1 MERMVIKVYGIVA
14 IDLFFLLLTRK
25 KSEQDL
31 PAEIHSGTLY
41 ERAPCPSKELFP
53 DSESPV

>member
-1 MERMVIKVYGIVA
+1 MEQKVGKFYGIIA
-14 IDLFFLLLTRK
+14 IGLLFLLLTRK

-31 PAEIHSGTLY
+31 PVEIHSGRLN
-41 ERAPCPSKELFP
+41 ERSLCLSKELFP

>member
-1 MERMVIKVYGIVA
+1 MEQKVGKVYGIVA
-14 IDLFFLLLTRK
+14 IGLLFLLLTRK

>member
-1 MERMVIKVYGIVA
+1 MIRKVYGIVA

-31 PAEIHSGTLY
+31 PAEIHSGRLN
-41 ERAPCPSKELFP
+41 ERSPCLSKELFP